1 MLHKFIKINY
11 YKILNKNLCIL
22 IVTLKKT
29 RYSGEL

>member
-1 MLHKFIKINY
+1 MIHRIIKINY
-11 YKILNKNLCIL
+11 YKNLNKNLCIL